1 MKCLNYEHL
10 GHMIKFYPKPI
21 KVRQYLQ
28 EGDLL
33 PKQVWPNLISFKS
46 KMGTHM
52 VFYLLDLGTTHSFV
66 KPSVV
71 KWLKCSTKKVVKP
84 IKVQLA

>member
-10 GHMIKFYPKPI
+10 GHIIKFYPKPI
-21 KVRQYLQ
+21 KVKQYLQ
-28 EGDLL
+28 EGDFVA
-33 PKQVWPNLISFKS
+33 KQVWPNLISFKC
-46 KMGTHM
+46 KMGTNM

-71 KWLKCSTKKVVKP
+71 ERLKWTTKKVVKP